1 MVGPCLVLQQVLA
14 HLKAL
19 AWVHWT
25 CHWQVQGDPFYGD
38 HQLFERLYDALP
50 DSIDALAEKIVFLYG
65 RDAVDPIILE
75 ELSLQVLKKN
85 LSSKSLYLKALSME
99 KSLQTLLNSAY
110 KNLKSNNNLSLGMD
124 DFIMSLANK
133 HETHQ
138 YLLKQRL
145 VSPLVP

>member
-1 MVGPCLVLQQVLA
+1 MIGPCLVLQQVLA

-50 DSIDALAEKIVFLYG
+50 ESIDDLAEKIVFLYG
-65 RDAVDPIILE
+65 REAVDPILLE
-75 ELSLQVLKKN
+75 EMSLQVLKNN
-85 LSSKSLYLKALSME
+85 LTSKSLYLKALAME
-99 KSLQTLLNSAY
+99 QSLQTLLKSTY
-110 KNLKSNNNLSLGMD
+110 TNLKENNLLSLGMD

-133 HETHQ
+133 HETHL